1 MAHTDGYKTP
11 TLAIE
16 SSTLRNVAR
25 GKKPQQEARRSL
37 FSRMYGG
44 GRAAIQA
51 KVAEVIGEEDSNGDY
66 SDIAVDADGLPLT
79 SSDLHAAVMAR
90 RMGGDAYSTET
101 AEDEEEQAR
110 ALCLFHEA
118 TQVISSLPFQY
129 AQSKHLYSNRTDDM
143 GEIALREG
151 AGPVSLEELMA
162 LRLAVTNLNAAFIL
176 SDPSRRGRI
185 LRQSTSTGIDANG
198 EASSEQRIP
207 PVHRKPVPDYD
218 SVDDIA
224 GRNEMAG
231 LPTPE
236 LTEELSDEGESSSTS
251 PIRRPV
257 QLRGFYTARAM
268 RKLEV
273 ERISSGESDE
283 DDGGVAQIYKDMAQ
297 RRAAGADG
305 QEPPPVGRRP
315 KSVRR
320 QTSILD
326 SKDEMKSYLF
336 KSGGSVGYERG
347 SKSDFLSALNED
359 QRRCTAPASSQRHHR
374 TFKRDEQQIP
384 VVPPMPRS
392 MKSLTEL
399 TDSSSRASTGAG
411 SVTSSSPLSTISS
424 LSTAPSSPTSLASSV
439 YFSSDEDGVQK
450 SRPVKAAL
458 GKRSLTDSPH
468 PARPKRHPGRKRSCT
483 PLHTQAATAP
493 PHEHSPVIADEPS
506 SGLVIHYSHLASS
519 SDITPRPGA
528 LGFDTGL

>member
-1 MAHTDGYKTP
+1 MVHTDGCKTQ

-16 SSTLRNVAR
+16 SSALRNVAR
-25 GKKPQQEARRSL
+25 GKKPQPDTRRSL

-51 KVAEVIGEEDSNGDY
+51 KVAEVIGEEDSAGDY
-66 SDIAVDADGLPLT
+66 SDVPVDADGLPLT

-90 RMGGDAYSTET
+90 RMGGDAHSMET

-185 LRQSTSTGIDANG
+185 LRQSTSTGIEANG
-198 EASSEQRIP
+198 EASYEQRIP

-218 SVDDIA
+218 SVDDIV

-236 LTEELSDEGESSSTS
+236 LTEELSDECESSSSS

-283 DDGGVAQIYKDMAQ
+283 DDGGVAQIYKEMAQ
-297 RRAAGADG
+297 CRAAGADN
-305 QEPPPVGRRP
+305 QEPPQVGRRP

-347 SKSDFLSALNED
+347 SKADFLTALNEG

-374 TFKRDEQQIP
+374 TFKRDEQLTP
-384 VVPPMPRS
+384 VPPMPRP

-411 SVTSSSPLSTISS
+411 SVTSSSPLSTVSS

-493 PHEHSPVIADEPS
+493 PREHSPVIADEPS
-506 SGLVIHYSHLASS
+506 TGLVIHYSHLASS

-528 LGFDTGL
+528 LGFETGL